1 MQGSCFGHENPDMW
15 FSDTSDQAGSGAP
28 SASESNRRLSEA
40 LQALAI
46 CDTCPA
52 DAKAACLILGM
63 KPENLDNGIWGGTLS
78 GERLLAQDMGI
89 RSYVRKTRIAFA
101 KKVRQAQGVTL

>member
-1 MQGSCFGHENPDMW
+1 MQGNCFGHENPDMW
-15 FSDTSDQAGSGAP
+15 FSDTSDQVGSGAP

-63 KPENLDNGIWGGTLS
+63 KDENLENGIWGGTLA
-78 GERLLAQDMGI
+78 GERLLAKRMS
-89 RSYVRKTRIAFA
+89 SYVYKTRIAFA
-101 KKVRQAQGVTL
+101 KKVRQAQGVTI

>member
-15 FSDTSDQAGSGAP
+15 FSDTSDQVGSGAP
-28 SASESNRRLSEA
+28 SASESNRRLSDA

-46 CDTCPA
+46 CNTCPA
-52 DAKAACLILGM
+52 KAKAQCLILGM
-63 KPENLDNGIWGGTLS
+63 KDENLDNGIWGGTLS
-78 GERLLAQDMGI
+78 GERLLAQRSDI
-89 RSYVRKTRIAFA
+89 RAYDRKARIAFA